1 MSGESI
7 KTKAIV
13 VRSANSGDND
23 KMLTL
28 LSPEIGKITVI
39 AKGVKSL
46 KNKSRTGAGVL
57 CYSEFVLKKIRE
69 GFYSLSQAE
78 LLESFS
84 PLSESVEAL
93 SLANYLASL
102 CEMCVQINES
112 ADSEVRLLLNSL
124 YVLTKRP
131 DKLHLIKAV
140 FELKMCEIF
149 GVMPEFNKECP
160 CGKPALYFCVTDGE
174 MRCTEHRG
182 EKNVLLSKELYS
194 ILSYISNSSLRDS
207 LYMNCNYGEISKIS
221 QITEPFLEYH
231 LGKLPKALNYLHNIL
246 K

>member
-28 LSPEIGKITVI
+28 LSPEIGKISVI

-46 KNKSRTGAGVL
+46 RHKSHTSARVL
-57 CYSEFVLKKIRE
+57 CYSEFVLKKLRD

-102 CEMCVQINES
+102 CEMCVRINES

-124 YVLTKRP
+124 YVLTKRI
-131 DKLHLIKAV
+131 DAIYLIKAV

-149 GVMPEFNKECP
+149 GVMPEFNEECP
-160 CGKPALYFCVTDGE
+160 CGKKAQYFSVTDGE
-174 MRCTEHRG
+174 IRCTEHKG
-182 EKNVLLSKELYS
+182 EKNVPVSKELFA

-207 LYMNCNYGEISKIS
+207 LYMSCNNEAVSQIS